1 MPWLDTR
8 SKIAVSFLTSMV
20 VGVVTARRAD
30 SGDRVKRTVLAN
42 AASTAG
48 LLVGYQ
54 LVERSRESDIEAES
68 GEPPRV

>member
-1 MPWLDTR
+1 
-8 SKIAVSFLTSMV
+8 MV

-68 GEPPRV
+68 GEPSRV

>member
-1 MPWLDTR
+1 MSLSRER
-8 SKIAVSFLTSMV
+8 STSFLTSVV

-30 SGDRVKRTVLAN
+30 GGDRVKRTVLAN
-42 AASTAG
+42 VASTAG

-54 LVERSRESDIEAES
+54 LVERSRESDIEAET